1 MTKPEKRRMSCVN
14 HRHFVWLVAMVTV
27 VTLFCIYIS
36 QHEVRL
42 LNPQGNMFS
51 LIVKNTATS
60 GSLES
65 LQLFYDDIKCIK
77 EQSNKTCSFPLLT
90 QFHQRCGYFA
100 ELTSWKNISKG
111 FPAAAMSAHMCKL
124 PLVTSAPRQL
134 REYIT
139 KRNIT
144 GITVFG
150 DSQGMRYSAALLD
163 VFKKASF
170 KCKLKKQEP
179 TGYHMH
185 LDYYTKGTGISTN
198 TTVKRGCTSC
208 NSYLHTCSHENGTKV
223 ALEYI
228 SMKLTNQIN
237 ISDQI
242 NITVNYPT
250 FKQNKSH
257 PLCQGITQAEYLFK
271 YYLKRTTYPQLL
283 LIFPQFAHNA
293 RIPLVTVYDGISYL
307 MDLIITNVPA
317 TSSVILYNGPPYNA
331 KKDKIWS
338 TSEGAGYNPN
348 EKMQAMNHFLSK
360 HLLDYH
366 KSRRSPPMYSFFDLY
381 HMGEQLREAWAQ
393 DHVHSQPHWYKYVVG
408 YTVAMLPSIPMV

>member
-1 MTKPEKRRMSCVN
+1 
-14 HRHFVWLVAMVTV
+14 
-27 VTLFCIYIS
+27 
-36 QHEVRL
+36 
-42 LNPQGNMFS
+42 
-51 LIVKNTATS
+51 
-60 GSLES
+60 
-65 LQLFYDDIKCIK
+65 
-77 EQSNKTCSFPLLT
+77 
-90 QFHQRCGYFA
+90 
-100 ELTSWKNISKG
+100 
-111 FPAAAMSAHMCKL
+111 
-124 PLVTSAPRQL
+124 
-134 REYIT
+134 
-139 KRNIT
+139 
-144 GITVFG
+144 
-150 DSQGMRYSAALLD
+150 MRYSAALLD

-237 ISDQI
+237 ITDQI

-317 TSSVILYNGPPYNA
+317 TSSVILYNGQPYNA

-338 TSEGAGYNPN
+338 TLEGAGYNPN
-348 EKMQAMNHFLSK
+348 EKMQAMNHFSSK
-360 HLLDYH
+360 HLLGYH
-366 KSRRSPPMYSFFDLY
+366 KSRRSPRMYSFFDLY

-393 DHVHSQPHWYKYVVG
+393 DHVHSQPHWYKYIVG